1 MKQYQLLMYLL
12 RCGGQIF
19 FGGVFDKRA
28 GMLFAARRNE
38 DGNVHRR
45 DGVSKTVTKNMW
57 GGFFKPAERS
67 HSSDFAPVRAEELTA
82 VSAVSASLVE
92 NPFDAADRRSPLMTN
107 KSSFRISG
115 TSYFSLLMVVT
126 GFQPDEPTHPNPF
139 PDVLTVS
146 SPLPIDTP
154 QPMSA
159 RQDNDP
165 TFPNARQT
173 LIADPQLRFDSLLI
187 TLVSLL
193 KTNTF
198 CEFLLERMFEL
209 RSEVCDM
216 IGHLPFFG
224 RCPFLFYPCQS
235 TSRPP
240 KSPAYGGRRTQ
251 KKTAARHPIG
261 LLRAGRFGS
270 IFFTPLFFRGG
281 DVGHGKC
288 KGKLNTFENFRI
300 FVNLPLL
307 LQASGWAKAGKM
319 KGTGFGGF
327 FVFGEGVLRL
337 QKLVHPEGCVLL
349 QLQDGALDKK
359 YDKIRDFTF
368 YSFCTQ
374 KGWLLF
380 FGVCFCIAGW
390 FCSLLL
396 HPLN

>member
-1 MKQYQLLMYLL
+1 MLILLIKMKFYIETIPTVMYLP

-57 GGFFKPAERS
+57 GGFFKPTVRS
-67 HSSDFAPVRAEELTA
+67 HSSDFAPTGSEELTA

-92 NPFDAADRRSPLMTN
+92 NPFDDADRRSPLMTN
-107 KSSFRISG
+107 KSSSRISG

-126 GFQPDEPTHPNPF
+126 GCQPDEPTHPNPLS
-139 PDVLTVS
+139 DVLTAS
-146 SPLPIDTP
+146 SPLPTDAP

-159 RQDNDP
+159 RQADDP

-193 KTNTF
+193 KTNAF

-216 IGHLPFFG
+216 IRRFGFSPF
-224 RCPFLFYPCQS
+224 RLFLFYPCQS
-235 TSRPP
+235 ISRPP
-240 KSPAYGGRRTQ
+240 KSPAYSGRRTQ

-261 LLRAGRFGS
+261 LFYPSHDGSGQFFLHRFSSG
-270 IFFTPLFFRGG
+270 
-281 DVGHGKC
+281 VGMWDMASVK
-288 KGKLNTFENFRI
+288 
-300 FVNLPLL
+300 VN
-307 LQASGWAKAGKM
+307 
-319 KGTGFGGF
+319 
-327 FVFGEGVLRL
+327 
-337 QKLVHPEGCVLL
+337 
-349 QLQDGALDKK
+349 
-359 YDKIRDFTF
+359 
-368 YSFCTQ
+368 
-374 KGWLLF
+374 
-380 FGVCFCIAGW
+380 
-390 FCSLLL
+390 
-396 HPLN
+396 